1 MTNVKQFIDE
11 LSFSLKQEEL
21 EEEERFLEENRLFPS
36 EDKEEGEH
44 EWIGH

>member
-11 LSFSLKQEEL
+11 LSFSLKEEEL
-21 EEEERFLEENRLFPS
+21 KEEERFLEENRLFPL